1 MYTNILGQNGSLTYS
16 KENSSFV
23 QELIT
28 ILKAHGINSHFWF
41 DCLVKKKLRKIQNSK
56 NMTI

>member
-1 MYTNILGQNGSLTYS
+1 MYTDILGQNGSLTYS

-41 DCLVKKKLRKIQNSK
+41 DCLVKKN
-56 NMTI
+56 